1 MLSVVTKLLNS
12 LVFVID
18 LNMSHISVIFNP
30 LVCGNASLAPRNLS
44 ISNKSKIY
52 LSAVFKIRNLTR
64 LVFDISMGECIA

>member
-30 LVCGNASLAPRNLS
+30 LVCGNALLAPRNLS